1 MFPRNLDRN
10 MEEESGIKSNHAHLL
25 IPKYIR
31 SQREKLLGANYIF
44 LVAIQIRFNGLS
56 YKEWKPTF
64 VLS

>member
-1 MFPRNLDRN
+1 

-31 SQREKLLGANYIF
+31 SQREKLLGTNYIF
-44 LVAIQIRFNGLS
+44 LVAIQIWFNGLS
-56 YKEWKPTF
+56 YKEWKPAF